1 MVHLPRFRSLSAGP
15 TPCARILFVTLVSV
29 LILPGCNSLP
39 SASLPPPTSPRAA
52 RASISIPDETFSLL
66 GYKRT
71 WTGFAEVGRNTGI
84 RFLET
89 YDDLIIIQD
98 NASTVTALDA
108 VTGARRWRNPIGTS
122 LSKFVGIVRFRGRV
136 AVCGETEVFLLD
148 QATGQTLERQPYA
161 KVVGAAPLQIDSRL
175 VFGTGLGRVFSH
187 SLGSGLTLW
196 ENSVQGAI
204 ETAGIRVGVAVAFVS
219 ITGNIVFIEPATN
232 SLLGLGHIYAGT
244 SVPLASSN
252 RLLFIASLDQ
262 SLYAFSPAGRL
273 PIWRVRTEAPLAD
286 APVHHAGVVYC
297 TIPGRGMTAFD
308 AQTGDELWVAPD
320 VGGTVIGMRSGRP
333 IVWDGTVVTLLNSD
347 DGSVYASVELPG
359 VSRLVMD
366 GFTDGTLFAASDMG
380 LVIRLVPNF

>member
-1 MVHLPRFRSLSAGP
+1 MVHLPRFRSPSAGRTTRAP
-15 TPCARILFVTLVSV
+15 IFFIALASA
-29 LILPGCNSLP
+29 LILSGCNSLP
-39 SASLPPPTSPRAA
+39 SASAPPPTSPKAA
-52 RASISIPDETFSLL
+52 RASISIPDETFSRL

-89 YDDLIIIQD
+89 YDDLIIILD
-98 NASTVTALDA
+98 NASTVTALEA
-108 VTGARRWRNPIGTS
+108 QTGARRWRNPIGTR
-122 LSKFVGIVRFRGRV
+122 LSKFVGIVRFQGRV
-136 AVCGETEVFLLD
+136 AVCSETEVFLLD
-148 QATGQTLERQPYA
+148 PTTGQTLERQPYA

-175 VFGTGLGRVFSH
+175 VFGTGLGRVFAH

-204 ETAGIRVGVAVAFVS
+204 ETAGIRVGGAVAFVS
-219 ITGNIVFIEPATN
+219 ITGNIVFIEPTTN
-232 SLLGLGHIYAGT
+232 SLLGLGHIYAGS

-252 RLLFIASLDQ
+252 RLLFIASDDQ

-297 TIPGRGMTAFD
+297 TIPGRGMTAFV
-308 AQTGDELWVAPD
+308 AETGDELWVAPD
-320 VGGTVIGMRSGRP
+320 VGGTVIGMHAGRP
-333 IVWDGTVVTLLNSD
+333 VVWDSAVVTLLNND
-347 DGSVYASVELPG
+347 DGSVHASVELPG

-366 GFTDGTLFAASDMG
+366 GFTDGTLYAASDMG

>member
-1 MVHLPRFRSLSAGP
+1 MVHLPRFRSLSAGGA
-15 TPCARILFVTLVSV
+15 PCARIFFGTLASA
-29 LILPGCNSLP
+29 LILSGCNSLP
-39 SASLPPPTSPRAA
+39 SSSPTSPRAA
-52 RASISIPDETFSLL
+52 RASISIPDETFSRL

-108 VTGARRWRNPIGTS
+108 QTGASRWRNMIARPM
-122 LSKFVGIVRFRGRV
+122 SKFVGIVRFRGRIV
-136 AVCGETEVFLLD
+136 VCGETEVFLLD
-148 QATGQTLERQPYA
+148 PATGQTLERQPYA
-161 KVVGAAPLQIDSRL
+161 KAVGAAPLQIDSRL
-175 VFGTGLGRVFSH
+175 VFGTGLGRVFAH

-204 ETAGIRVGVAVAFVS
+204 ETAGIRVGRAVAFVS

-232 SLLGLGHIYAGT
+232 SLLGFGHIYAGT

-262 SLYAFSPAGRL
+262 SLYAFSPASRL

-297 TIPGRGMTAFD
+297 TIPGRGMTAFV
-308 AQTGDELWVAPD
+308 AETGDELWVAPD

-333 IVWDGTVVTLLNSD
+333 VVWDGAVVTLLNSD

-380 LVIRLVPNF
+380 LVIRLVPNS

>member
-1 MVHLPRFRSLSAGP
+1 MVHLPRFRSLSAGGA
-15 TPCARILFVTLVSV
+15 PCARIFFGTLASA
-29 LILPGCNSLP
+29 LILSGCNSLP
-39 SASLPPPTSPRAA
+39 SSSPTSPRAA
-52 RASISIPDETFSLL
+52 RASISIPDETFSRL

-71 WTGFAEVGRNTGI
+71 WTGFAEVSRNTGI

-108 VTGARRWRNPIGTS
+108 QTGATRWRNMIARPM
-122 LSKFVGIVRFRGRV
+122 SKFVGIVRFRGRIV
-136 AVCGETEVFLLD
+136 VCGETEVFLLD
-148 QATGQTLERQPYA
+148 PATGQTLERQPYA
-161 KVVGAAPLQIDSRL
+161 KAVGAAPLQIDSRL
-175 VFGTGLGRVFSH
+175 VFGTGLGRVFAH

-204 ETAGIRVGVAVAFVS
+204 ETAGIRVGRAVAFVS

-232 SLLGLGHIYAGT
+232 SLLGFGHIYAGT

-262 SLYAFSPAGRL
+262 SLYAFSPASRL

-308 AQTGDELWVAPD
+308 AENGDALWVAPD
-320 VGGTVIGMRSGRP
+320 VVGTVIGMRSGRP
-333 IVWDGTVVTLLNSD
+333 IVWDGSVVTLLNND

-380 LVIRLVPNF
+380 LVIRLVPNS

>member
-1 MVHLPRFRSLSAGP
+1 MVHLPRFRSPSAGRTTRAP
-15 TPCARILFVTLVSV
+15 IFFIALASA
-29 LILPGCNSLP
+29 LILSGCNSLP
-39 SASLPPPTSPRAA
+39 SASAPPPTSPKAA
-52 RASISIPDETFSLL
+52 RASISIPDETFSRL

-89 YDDLIIIQD
+89 YDDLIIILD
-98 NASTVTALDA
+98 NASTVTALEA
-108 VTGARRWRNPIGTS
+108 QTGARRWRNPIGTR
-122 LSKFVGIVRFRGRV
+122 LSKFVGIVRFQGRV
-136 AVCGETEVFLLD
+136 AVCSETEVFLLD
-148 QATGQTLERQPYA
+148 PATGQTLERQPYA

-175 VFGTGLGRVFSH
+175 VFGTGLGRVFAH

-204 ETAGIRVGVAVAFVS
+204 ETAGIRVGGAVAFVS
-219 ITGNIVFIEPATN
+219 ITGNIVFIEPTTN
-232 SLLGLGHIYAGT
+232 SLLGLGHIYAGS

-252 RLLFIASLDQ
+252 RLLFIASDDQ

-273 PIWRVRTEAPLAD
+273 PIWRVRTEAPLVD

-297 TIPGRGMTAFD
+297 TIPGRGMTAFV
-308 AQTGDELWVAPD
+308 AETGDELWVAPD
-320 VGGTVIGMRSGRP
+320 VGGTVIGMRAGRP
-333 IVWDGTVVTLLNSD
+333 VVWDSAVVTLLNND
-347 DGSVYASVELPG
+347 DGSVHASVELPG

-366 GFTDGTLFAASDMG
+366 GFTDGTLYAASDMG